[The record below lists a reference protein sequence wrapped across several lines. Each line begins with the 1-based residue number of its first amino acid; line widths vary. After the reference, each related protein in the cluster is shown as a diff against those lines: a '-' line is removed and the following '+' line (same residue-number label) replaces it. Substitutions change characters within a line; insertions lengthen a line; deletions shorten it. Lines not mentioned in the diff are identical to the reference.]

1 MKKMI
6 TALAA
11 SVTLT
16 GVMAGG
22 ALGAAHQVQPGDSIW
37 SIAQNNGMT
46 VKEVKTRNHLSSD
59 IIYPDQEIII
69 SAEKKEI
76 DYTVEKGDC
85 LSEIAEKHGVT
96 SKQLKQWNQL
106 KSDLIHP
113 GNILIIKKETN
124 AGSKK
129 EAAQPST
136 KKQAAPNKSQ
146 KSADAIVG
154 KELTVRATAYT
165 AYCNGCSG
173 VTATGQ
179 DLRANPE
186 QKVIAVDPRVI
197 PLGSKVHVEGYGTAI
212 AGDTG
217 GAIKGNKIDLF
228 MPSKSDALNF
238 GVQTIKI
245 KVIN

>member
-1 MKKMI
+1 MLSPPVTI
-6 TALAA
+6 GIV
-11 SVTLT
+11 SVNHLWE
-16 GVMAGG
+16 GKQYEKNDNRFGG
-22 ALGAAHQVQPGDSIW
+22 IGYFNRSDGWRSLGAAHQVQPGDSIW

-129 EAAQPST
+129 EAARP
-136 KKQAAPNKSQ
+136 
-146 KSADAIVG
+146 
-154 KELTVRATAYT
+154 
-165 AYCNGCSG
+165 
-173 VTATGQ
+173 
-179 DLRANPE
+179 
-186 QKVIAVDPRVI
+186 
-197 PLGSKVHVEGYGTAI
+197 
-212 AGDTG
+212 
-217 GAIKGNKIDLF
+217 
-228 MPSKSDALNF
+228 
-238 GVQTIKI
+238 
-245 KVIN
+245 